1 MTECSEKFFKIL
13 TQKLC
18 TNAKIYVIMIYNYY
32 YIMKGAAQLHM
43 DELSELLIDNKT
55 DEKFN
60 RLFRSALKKNR
71 FSVEKR
77 GSRDYYIIT
86 DGNSSLDFDVSSEK
100 FEYARNRS
108 PEAINKLMERVI
120 RDFGILERMVS
131 FTNGQEF
138 IRFTVMR
145 DDEITGGMITDDFIG
160 GLKRV
165 ICYTGDN
172 VRSRL
177 LSEEYMKKWDVPR
190 EVLFSVA
197 DRNMCRLL
205 KKAEYSDST
214 ADGAGTVRCLDF
226 KAEGSDFTVALMMCS
241 EFHNFISERLG
252 SRFLVAAPSKD
263 TLLALTDVTNNV
275 LERLGSA
282 IVGEYRWASRPLTTD
297 IFHYSS
303 AGIRIAGH
311 FSEIDG

>member
-1 MTECSEKFFKIL
+1 
-13 TQKLC
+13 
-18 TNAKIYVIMIYNYY
+18 
-32 YIMKGAAQLHM
+32 M

-60 RLFRSALKKNR
+60 RLFRTALKKNH

-77 GSRDYYIIT
+77 GSRDYYTVT
-86 DGNSSLDFDVSSEK
+86 DGTYSLGFDVSAEK
-100 FEYARNRS
+100 YEYARNRS
-108 PEAINKLMERVI
+108 SEPVAKLIERVR
-120 RDFGILERMVS
+120 RDFDILERMVS

-145 DDEITGGMITDDFIG
+145 SEEISRDMIADDFIG

-172 VRSRL
+172 VRARL
-177 LSEEYMKKWDVPR
+177 LPEEYMKKWDVPR

-205 KKAEYSDST
+205 RKAEYSESF
-214 ADGAGTVRCLDF
+214 ADGSGAVRCLDF

-241 EFHNFISERLG
+241 DFRSYISERLG
-252 SRFLVAAPSKD
+252 HRFLAAAPSKD
-263 TLLALTDVTNNV
+263 TLLVLSEVTNNV
-275 LERLGSA
+275 LERLGAA
-282 IVGEYRWASRPLTTD
+282 IVGEYRWAPRPLTTD
-297 IFHYSS
+297 IFHFSS
-303 AGIRIAGH
+303 SGVTVAGH
-311 FSEIDG
+311 FSEADG

>member
-1 MTECSEKFFKIL
+1 MTECSEKIFKIL
-13 TQKLC
+13 AQKLC
-18 TNAKIYVIMIYNYY
+18 TNAKIYVIMIYSYY

-145 DDEITGGMITDDFIG
+145 DDEITGDMITDDFMG

-190 EVLFSVA
+190 EVLFLWQTGICA
-197 DRNMCRLL
+197 D
-205 KKAEYSDST
+205 
-214 ADGAGTVRCLDF
+214 F
-226 KAEGSDFTVALMMCS
+226 
-241 EFHNFISERLG
+241 
-252 SRFLVAAPSKD
+252 
-263 TLLALTDVTNNV
+263 
-275 LERLGSA
+275 
-282 IVGEYRWASRPLTTD
+282 
-297 IFHYSS
+297 
-303 AGIRIAGH
+303 
-311 FSEIDG
+311 

>member
-1 MTECSEKFFKIL
+1 MTECSEKIFKIL
-13 TQKLC
+13 AQKLC
-18 TNAKIYVIMIYNYY
+18 TNAKIYVIMIYSYY

-120 RDFGILERMVS
+120 RDFGILERMIS

-145 DDEITGGMITDDFIG
+145 DDEITGDMITDDFMG

-303 AGIRIAGH
+303 AGIRVAGH